1 MKLSIQAKPNSKKTG
16 IEKISETEWTVK
28 VRESALEGQAN
39 DAIIKAVA
47 EELKIPKTRIIIL
60 RGQKSKHKLLE
71 IL

>member
-1 MKLSIQAKPNSKKTG
+1 MKLSIQAKPNSK
-16 IEKISETEWTVK
+16 
-28 VRESALEGQAN
+28 RESALEGQAN
-39 DAIIKAVA
+39 DAIIRAVA